1 MRASSQKPEFHL
13 NANAGI
19 VLTLQCRVLALTPP
33 VQWPYKFPSLLL
45 WPHNPKPS
53 LAGNY
58 MHFNTGNKRDL
69 TSKYFAVMGFGIW
82 TLNARW
88 YSITGF
94 FTWSFKWASSLQSHK
109 KNHWGVWNFDSH
121 WLPKVTPIRERYLEC
136 VHFQQIEGWEILKKV
151 FWKSLSSQLHQWK
164 SKAVRA
170 GTSSCTANTKIIQ
183 NLYQPCPHYATM
195 IICPTQPNPNLNSI
209 LRNHPAWCRLSLLV
223 ICKYQK
229 PL

>member
-19 VLTLQCRVLALTPP
+19 VLTLQCRVLTLTLP
-33 VQWPYKFPSLLL
+33 VQWPYKFPSLPL

-151 FWKSLSSQLHQWK
+151 FWKSLFLNYTNENPRLLELVLQVVQLIRK
-164 SKAVRA
+164 LYRIY
-170 GTSSCTANTKIIQ
+170 TSPVLIMQ
-183 NLYQPCPHYATM
+183 
-195 IICPTQPNPNLNSI
+195 
-209 LRNHPAWCRLSLLV
+209 RW
-223 ICKYQK
+223 
-229 PL
+229 